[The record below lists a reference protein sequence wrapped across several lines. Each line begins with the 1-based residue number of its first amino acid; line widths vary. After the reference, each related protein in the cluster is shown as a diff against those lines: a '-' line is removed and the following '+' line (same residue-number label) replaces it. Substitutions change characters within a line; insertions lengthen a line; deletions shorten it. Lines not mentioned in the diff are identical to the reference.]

1 MIAVIRSTGSNF
13 ASVEF
18 ALRRLGV
25 DPVVTEDPDVV
36 AAASH
41 VILPGVGAA
50 GRGMENLRATG
61 LDTVIPQLTQPVL
74 GICLG
79 MQLMFERSEED
90 DTRGMGIF
98 RGHVTKLDGSS
109 GLPIPH
115 MGWNMVQHFPG
126 ASSPVSGA
134 RDGWAYFVHSY
145 APEVGPDTVATT
157 EYSGTFTSVAARD
170 NFVGVQ
176 FHPERSAS
184 FGAAILESFLRMD
197 PRPVAAA
204 ASGGT
209 S

>member
-36 AAASH
+36 TAASH

-50 GRGMENLRATG
+50 RRGMENLRTAG
-61 LDTVIPQLTQPVL
+61 LDTVIPRLTQPVL

-90 DTRGMGIF
+90 NTPGLDIF
-98 RGHVTKLDGSS
+98 RGNVRRLDGSS

-115 MGWNMVQHFPG
+115 MGWNMVQHVPD
-126 ASSPVSGA
+126 ASSPVSAA
-134 RDGWAYFVHSY
+134 RDGWAYFVHSF
-145 APEVGPDTVATT
+145 APDVGPDTVATT
-157 EYSGTFTSVAARD
+157 DYTCSFTSIAVRD

-184 FGAAILESFLRMD
+184 FGAAVLESFLRMD
-197 PRPVAAA
+197 VQPVTAD

>member
-18 ALRRLGV
+18 ALRRIGV
-25 DPVVTEDPDVV
+25 DPVVTEDRDVV
-36 AAASH
+36 TAASH

-50 GRGMENLRATG
+50 RRGMENLRAAG
-61 LDTVIPQLTQPVL
+61 LDTVIPRLTQPVL

-98 RGHVTKLDGSS
+98 RGYVTKLDGSS

-115 MGWNMVQHFPG
+115 MGWNMVAYQSADAPFRTPK
-126 ASSPVSGA
+126 
-134 RDGWAYFVHSY
+134 DGWAYFVHSY
-145 APEVGPDTVATT
+145 APEVSPDTVATT
-157 EYSGTFTSVAARD
+157 EYSRTFTSVAARG

-184 FGAAILESFLRMD
+184 FGAAVLKSFLQMD
-197 PRPVAAA
+197 LTWVAAA
-204 ASGGT
+204 ASGSGQ
-209 S
+209 